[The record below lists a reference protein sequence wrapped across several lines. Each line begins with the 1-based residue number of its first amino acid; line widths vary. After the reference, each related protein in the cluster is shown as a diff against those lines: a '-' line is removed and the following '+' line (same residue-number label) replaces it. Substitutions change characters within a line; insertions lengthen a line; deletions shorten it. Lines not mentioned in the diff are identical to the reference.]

1 VSPQG
6 LRGVGG
12 GFSTAAGPRA
22 SYGSV
27 QRPLGP
33 SLAGLGGVMQQ
44 QQQHGGLMPGSF
56 GSSSGGGVRFA
67 GNASANGDN
76 DSSPGDGTSSVASRS
91 YAALHTPRSL
101 AAGGTAAGASGSTA
115 GGSVASSLY
124 NTPQATPHSSPAP
137 LRSLSGRMTPAGN
150 TISSGVGPFGL
161 GNNPA
166 IGGSSSTG
174 GAAAAGSSSSSWGQM
189 PQGSMLTTSSSYS
202 GSANAPGYGG
212 GLNNLL
218 MSTAPLGTPR
228 SVLSPLGREE
238 VLPLQ
243 GSVSGYGLLNP
254 SGVASSSGVQGSGV
268 LAIPPIPE
276 ITPGEGLEIEPVG
289 GPLGANGAAAGAGDA
304 AAQQQQQQ
312 QDVVIESPLERR
324 RSGYR
329 SSMRKVR
336 HHGVF

>member
-1 VSPQG
+1 
-6 LRGVGG
+6 
-12 GFSTAAGPRA
+12 
-22 SYGSV
+22 
-27 QRPLGP
+27 
-33 SLAGLGGVMQQ
+33 MQQ
-44 QQQHGGLMPGSF
+44 QQQQGGLLPGSF

-67 GNASANGDN
+67 GNASANGD
-76 DSSPGDGTSSVASRS
+76 DESSPGDGTSSVASRS
-91 YAALHTPRSL
+91 YAALHTPRSF
-101 AAGGTAAGASGSTA
+101 AAGGTAAGVAGSTA

-150 TISSGVGPFGL
+150 TQSACGGQYGGQYP
-161 GNNPA
+161 GNLFV
-166 IGGSSSTG
+166 GGSSG
-174 GAAAAGSSSSSWGQM
+174 GAAMAGGSSSSSWGQL

-218 MSTAPLGTPR
+218 MSQASLGTPR

-254 SGVASSSGVQGSGV
+254 GGVVTSSGVQGSSV

-276 ITPGEGLEIEPVG
+276 MTPGEGLEIEPVG
-289 GPLGANGAAAGAGDA
+289 GPLGANGAAAAAGGGDA
-304 AAQQQQQQ
+304 GVQQQQ
-312 QDVVIESPLERR
+312 QDVVMESPLERR

-336 HHGVF
+336 RHCVLIPACCADLASCLCHVTRC